1 MREIIDQAFILAAGF
16 GTRLR
21 PHTNDRPKP
30 MVDIGGRS
38 LIERT
43 LDHLSE
49 AGVKQACVNTHYLGA
64 MLHDHL
70 KNIPDIGIIF
80 SDEDPILDTGGGI
93 KKALAEFHGQDFYVL
108 SGDGLWSDAPG
119 QNTLKT
125 MQAAWDPDKMDIL
138 ILLQDISTMTLT
150 HGVGDYH
157 LGADGRATRAHDQGG
172 DYMFTSMRINAS
184 HIFDDCPEG
193 AFSYLSLL
201 DAAERKGRLYGLVHE
216 GDWHHISTPE
226 DLKRV
231 RGAYKAQK
239 EAV

>member
-1 MREIIDQAFILAAGF
+1 MSTIIDQAFILAAGF

-21 PHTNDRPKP
+21 PHTNECPKP
-30 MVDIGGRS
+30 MVEVGGSS
-38 LIERT
+38 LISRT
-43 LDHLSE
+43 LDHLSN
-49 AGVKQACVNTHYLGA
+49 AGVTHTCVNTHYLGA

-70 KNIPDIGIIF
+70 ENITNMAITF

-93 KKALAEFHGQDFYVL
+93 KKALANFKGRDFFVL
-108 SGDGLWSDAPG
+108 SGDGLWSNAPN
-119 QNTLKT
+119 QNTLKI

-157 LGADGRATRAHDQGG
+157 VDADGRAKRAYDQTG
-172 DYMFTSMRINAS
+172 DYMFTSMRINAA

-193 AFSYLSLL
+193 AFSYLTLL
-201 DAAERKGRLYGLVHE
+201 DEAERKGRLYGLVHE
-216 GDWHHISTPE
+216 GDWHHISAPE
-226 DLKRV
+226 DLERV